1 MSNYTCTHCGR
12 VLEPGE
18 EYIFDEEYYCK
29 DCLDEVTTTCDCCG
43 RRIYTENDEGD
54 SRLSLCDRCYRDFY
68 TACDRCGRLVRNED
82 AYYLDEEDDTP
93 YCHSCYE
100 SFSYI
105 HHYHYKPDPIFY
117 GDGDRFFGVELEVDC
132 GGESSSNA
140 KKILDIANES
150 GDHLYCKHDGS
161 LDQGFELV
169 THSMSLDFHAEQM
182 SWQKILNCLKEMG
195 YRSHQTS
202 TAGLHIHVNRTSLGC
217 NYQEQEET
225 IARILYLVEKFWEE
239 LVKFSRR
246 TIPQLNRWAA
256 RYGFKESPQDILKC
270 AKGGYGRYACVNLC
284 NEQTVEF
291 RIFRGTL
298 KYNSILAALQLV
310 DKLCSVAFSLSDE
323 EIRYLSWTSFVAGC
337 TQPELIQYLKERR
350 LYINE
355 PVEAEQ
361 EV

>member
-1 MSNYTCTHCGR
+1 
-12 VLEPGE
+12 
-18 EYIFDEEYYCK
+18 
-29 DCLDEVTTTCDCCG
+29 
-43 RRIYTENDEGD
+43 
-54 SRLSLCDRCYRDFY
+54 
-68 TACDRCGRLVRNED
+68 
-82 AYYLDEEDDTP
+82 
-93 YCHSCYE
+93 
-100 SFSYI
+100 
-105 HHYHYKPDPIFY
+105 
-117 GDGDRFFGVELEVDC
+117 
-132 GGESSSNA
+132 
-140 KKILDIANES
+140 
-150 GDHLYCKHDGS
+150 
-161 LDQGFELV
+161 
-169 THSMSLDFHAEQM
+169 MSLDFHAEQM
-182 SWQKILNCLKEMG
+182 PWQKILNCLKEMG

-246 TIPQLNRWAA
+246 SLAQLDRWAA

-284 NEQTVEF
+284 NDSTIEF

-337 TQPELIQYLKERR
+337 NQPELIQYLKERR
-350 LYINE
+350 LYVND
-355 PVEAEQ
+355 PVDAEQ